1 MINGQAVSQG
11 LPGAVCLFPAGSRHS
26 TAQRK
31 PPAVTGEL
39 SLRYRRLLQ
48 ERIHQQLHQRLT
60 RARDLLRQ
68 PGHKITA
75 IALTCSFNDSSQFS
89 RTFKD

>member
-1 MINGQAVSQG
+1 MRY
-11 LPGAVCLFPAGSRHS
+11 PAAGHAR
-26 TAQRK
+26 TTTR
-31 PPAVTGEL
+31 
-39 SLRYRRLLQ
+39 RRLCPVPFACF
-48 ERIHQQLHQRLT
+48 RRLT

-75 IALTCSFNDSSQFS
+75 IALACSFNDSSQFS